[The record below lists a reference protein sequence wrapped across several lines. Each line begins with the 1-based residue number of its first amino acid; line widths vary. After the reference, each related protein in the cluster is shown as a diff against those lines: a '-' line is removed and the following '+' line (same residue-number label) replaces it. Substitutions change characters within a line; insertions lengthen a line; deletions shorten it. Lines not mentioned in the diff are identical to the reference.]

1 MQINRLIPEGPELR
15 KIGLNKEILSRGLPR
30 NNKFLIFFESRNNN
44 SNPDRVW
51 LKTSTQ
57 GMQVW
62 SLKLTKVEAALL
74 WLLKL
79 DFPSTNIKNSDK
91 N

>member
-15 KIGLNKEILSRGLPR
+15 KIGLNKKTLSRGLPR
-30 NNKFLIFFESRNNN
+30 DNKFLIFFESRNNN
-44 SNPDRVW
+44 SSPDRS
-51 LKTSTQ
+51 LKYGVSI
-57 GMQVW
+57 MEQVW
-62 SLKLTKVEAALL
+62 SLKLTKFEAALL

-79 DFPSTNIKNSDK
+79 DFLSSNIKSSDK